1 MSLKYLGAILIAAA
15 CCTAGYTYISSVRKH
30 IRALESL
37 CAALELAA
45 GELRTRAAPIPELCA
60 LLAKRSDGA
69 AAKFF
74 SRLSENLEALGEK
87 TFSAIW
93 SKAVEDELCCLSPD
107 EQSELKGLG
116 NILGRYELMQQE
128 SALAACVLKLR
139 AGLSQA
145 RQNYPSQRKLGFGLT
160 AAAGALIVV
169 ILL

>member
-15 CCTAGYTYISSVRKH
+15 CCAAGYIYTSSVRKH

-37 CAALELAA
+37 CAALELTA
-45 GELRTRAAPIPELCA
+45 GELRTRAAPIPEVCA

-74 SRLSENLEALGEK
+74 SCLSENLALLGEK
-87 TFSAIW
+87 PFSIIW
-93 SKAVEDELCCLSPD
+93 STAVEDELCCLSPE
-107 EQSELKGLG
+107 EQSGLKGLG
-116 NILGRYELMQQE
+116 NILGRYELAQQE
-128 SALAACVLKLR
+128 SALAACLLKLR

-145 RQNYPSQRKLGFGLT
+145 KQSYPNQRKLGFGLT